1 LAERLAPGLA
11 RHRTH
16 DPIEINLL
24 FAWPRPPA
32 VGALYG
38 SLLLTLLKSVV
49 GSYTEHHLIVIG
61 LLFMGAVVFLPKGL
75 MGVVRPAIERM
86 LARETKP

>member
-1 LAERLAPGLA
+1 
-11 RHRTH
+11 
-16 DPIEINLL
+16 
-24 FAWPRPPA
+24 
-32 VGALYG
+32 
-38 SLLLTLLKSVV
+38 LKSVV